1 MSFEICLS
9 EINVPRLLIR
19 SINFLRSEAK
29 ILPSIIVLNQWAT
42 FPSEC
47 HSCHFLLTA
56 QNFSWDVICQ
66 ESKNKKKILHLSVS
80 NDTVLVVFDVF
91 NSDIKVFDRFLF
103 VLKGYFW
110 IYGKLLIISW
120 QNADCLMTH
129 STCDIAPRWKCVGAS
144 ITAHMKLHR
153 NCQFLWILP
162 LCSIGN
168 TVLPILLALRVCSL
182 LKNFESKLYLYRI
195 FLF

>member
-66 ESKNKKKILHLSVS
+66 ESKNKKKILHLSIS

-110 IYGKLLIISW
+110 IYGYCIAYTTGFTCFFFAEKLRIKVIFVQNFLVLIFI
-120 QNADCLMTH
+120 
-129 STCDIAPRWKCVGAS
+129 
-144 ITAHMKLHR
+144 
-153 NCQFLWILP
+153 
-162 LCSIGN
+162 
-168 TVLPILLALRVCSL
+168 
-182 LKNFESKLYLYRI
+182 
-195 FLF
+195 